1 MVSVSWVIISI
12 KIHTPIWRPSVRT
25 TQVSRYQKGRTN
37 LDLTEARDSEW
48 QWHQLGHMQDRTMLQ
63 TDNHASTPPLSFLQA
78 GCPSCCPTVSNHW
91 RQISIKIYEHYYKI
105 LYVPLQG
112 IVSMSPLSPLAAQES
127 VQSRLPTYHLPHSD
141 AELCHSAPHQM
152 THIYES
158 ASHEEVDHCVQFPEA
173 RQTAGA
179 DIPPDSPIRS
189 MFV

>member
-1 MVSVSWVIISI
+1 
-12 KIHTPIWRPSVRT
+12 
-25 TQVSRYQKGRTN
+25 
-37 LDLTEARDSEW
+37 
-48 QWHQLGHMQDRTMLQ
+48 
-63 TDNHASTPPLSFLQA
+63 
-78 GCPSCCPTVSNHW
+78 
-91 RQISIKIYEHYYKI
+91 
-105 LYVPLQG
+105 
-112 IVSMSPLSPLAAQES
+112 VSMSPLSPLAAQES

-158 ASHEEVDHCVQFPEA
+158 ASHEDVVQLPEA